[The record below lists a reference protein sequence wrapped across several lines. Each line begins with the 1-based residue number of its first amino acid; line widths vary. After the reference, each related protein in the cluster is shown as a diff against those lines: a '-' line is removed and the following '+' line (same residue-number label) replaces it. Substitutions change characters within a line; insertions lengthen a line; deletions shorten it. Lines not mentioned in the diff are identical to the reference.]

1 MGNCVSDF
9 NHLKIYYYETGILLF
24 FLSFYWSF
32 YVCCVWTDKKIL
44 YTYDN
49 AGNRIARQV
58 VQVPIRSFSQL
69 NENEEPQNEESWND
83 KLSRN
88 KVNIYPNPVQTEL
101 VVSISELPEPGYGQ
115 LIMFDMEG
123 QQMYKGDVTTT
134 YTIVQMES
142 FETGVY
148 IMKLMIGEQQ
158 SIWKIIK
165 K

>member
-1 MGNCVSDF
+1 MKQVF
-9 NHLKIYYYETGILLF
+9 FFFF
-24 FLSFYWSF
+24 FLFIGVFMFVAYGQ
-32 YVCCVWTDKKIL
+32 TKKIL

-88 KVNIYPNPVQTEL
+88 KVNIYPNPVRTEL

-115 LIMFDMEG
+115 LIVFDMEG

-148 IMKLMIGEQQ
+148 IMKLMFGEQQ
-158 SIWKIIK
+158 SVWKIIK